1 MPEAEELLVD
11 AARHATVAVQGL
23 WRRHRPPPAPEPAV
37 LLADARPR
45 LELLVE
51 AVLGRPLPV
60 RTAQASA
67 PVPLVRRVFARD
79 RVSAAPA
86 GPLPGNDGLNVYLP
100 PSLPVVAAAAD
111 DHSLL
116 ALLQALGCE
125 RGSAALLGALEGGLV
140 ADLYLLAEA
149 VACNHRLRRLLPGW
163 GDALDGLHDRAFRGL
178 ASRRLRCRQEAE
190 VAALYAAFLRGGE
203 DGPPILPT
211 PAATLEWALERAGEL
226 GRRHPG
232 ERYRAWLGDLVIGR
246 LLAPEAGP
254 GSRAGQGHQPAPPRE
269 PGRSTALSRRPRARA
284 AAEDEDDPSPGV
296 WMIHTTEP
304 QPHAEDPFGLNRPE
318 DREPEEDPEGAAD
331 SLAELEQARLVHS
344 PSPSRETFHSSDPP
358 PRLAGAAVAAEAG
371 LGVAYPEWDCQA
383 GAYREKAVRVFPAP
397 AAEGPA
403 DWAETALARHAG
415 MLREIRRRLGA
426 IRPDRQLLK
435 AQSEGDDIDC
445 DALVA
450 ERSER
455 RAGHSPAGAFYQS
468 RRPTPRRLG
477 LVLLIDAS
485 ASTDAWVGGHVRV
498 IDVEKEAA
506 LVAAAALDAAGMD
519 FAALAF
525 SGEGPLGVQV
535 HGIKGFDEP
544 WDGGC
549 RRRIAGL
556 EPDRYTRLGAA
567 LRHATAV
574 LAGRAVDHRLLL
586 LFSDGRPNDCD
597 RYASRYGV
605 EDARQALAEARL
617 QHISPYCFT
626 VDREG
631 GSYLPAIFGPGR
643 YAIVQRPQQL
653 PMAFIDWLRHAA
665 RQCR

>member
-37 LLADARPR
+37 LLADAKPR

-60 RTAQASA
+60 RTAQAAA
-67 PVPLVRRVFARD
+67 PVPLVRRLFARD
-79 RVSAAPA
+79 KVSAAPA
-86 GPLPGNDGLNVYLP
+86 GPLPGNDGFNVYLP
-100 PSLPVVAAAAD
+100 PSLPVSDAAAD

-125 RGSAALLGALEGGLV
+125 RGSAALLGALEGGLT

-149 VACNHRLRRLLPGW
+149 AACDHRLRRLLPGW
-163 GDALDGLHDRAFRGL
+163 GDALDGLHGRAFRSL
-178 ASRRLRCRQEAE
+178 AGRRLRCRQEAE
-190 VAALYAAFLRGGE
+190 VASLYAAFLRSAG

-211 PAATLEWALERAGEL
+211 PAASLDWAQDRARDL

-232 ERYRAWLGDLVIGR
+232 ERYMSWLGDLVIGR
-246 LLAPEAGP
+246 LLAPEAEP
-254 GSRAGQGHQPAPPRE
+254 GSRGAHGHRPAPPQE

-304 QPHAEDPFGLNRPE
+304 QPHAEDPFGLNRPD
-318 DREPEEDPEGAAD
+318 DREPDEDPEGAAD
-331 SLAELEQARLVHS
+331 SLAELEQARLIHS

-358 PRLAGAAVAAEAG
+358 PRLAGSAVAAEAG

-397 AAEGPA
+397 AAAGPA
-403 DWAETALARHAG
+403 DWAEAALARHAG
-415 MLREIRRRLGA
+415 MLQEIRRRLGA
-426 IRPDRQLLK
+426 IRPDRQLFK
-435 AQSEGDDIDC
+435 AQPEGDDIDC

-455 RAGHSPAGAFYQS
+455 RAGIAPAGAFYQG
-468 RRPTPRRLG
+468 RRPAPRRLG

-485 ASTDAWVGGHVRV
+485 ASTDAWVEGHVRV

-506 LVAAAALDAAGMD
+506 LVAAAALDAARMD

-535 HGIKGFDEP
+535 HGIKDFDQP
-544 WDGGC
+544 WDAGC

-567 LRHATAV
+567 LRHAAAI